1 MTIQI
6 TIIRYFLSLIAREK
20 YRVIGQLLLVRRLL
34 KELSIRLLN
43 PVGLQLKQL
52 SNSHREKN
60 KINISRRGA

>member
-1 MTIQI
+1 MV
-6 TIIRYFLSLIAREK
+6 REN

-60 KINISRRGA
+60 KINISPRGA